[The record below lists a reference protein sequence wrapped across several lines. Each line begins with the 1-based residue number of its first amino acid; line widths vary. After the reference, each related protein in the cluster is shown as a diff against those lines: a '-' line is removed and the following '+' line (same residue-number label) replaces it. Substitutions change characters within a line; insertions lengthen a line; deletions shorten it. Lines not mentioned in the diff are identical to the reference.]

1 MMGHDLFSG
10 PPPPTREGG
19 VGAVAALGTAA
30 GRGESGPRSSA
41 LQRTSEVRLG
51 TPCRGAAQRRQNR
64 GDFAE
69 QRSQGAASATNNHH
83 PYHSSGSSIT
93 TTRSEPFSQKAQIRW
108 HLDPWGRKKSTR
120 STKGVTSKCTST
132 KPQRHVCGARLR
144 FERTA
149 REFR

>member
-1 MMGHDLFSG
+1 MGHDLFSG

-69 QRSQGAASATNNHH
+69 QRSQGELGFWWALSF
-83 PYHSSGSSIT
+83 SGMI
-93 TTRSEPFSQKAQIRW
+93 
-108 HLDPWGRKKSTR
+108 LG
-120 STKGVTSKCTST
+120 
-132 KPQRHVCGARLR
+132 
-144 FERTA
+144 
-149 REFR
+149 